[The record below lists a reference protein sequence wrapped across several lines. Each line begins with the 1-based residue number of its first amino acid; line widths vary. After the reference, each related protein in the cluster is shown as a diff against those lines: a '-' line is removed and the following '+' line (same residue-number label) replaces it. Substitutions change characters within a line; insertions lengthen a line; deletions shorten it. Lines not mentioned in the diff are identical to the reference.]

1 MSIDPL
7 LQLLR
12 SSGRLPVT
20 ELAERLSLPEDEVR
34 ARLEAWEK
42 DGTILGFQAVVNQEL
57 TGDQKVSA
65 FIEVKISPE
74 KEGGFDRMAR
84 RIAKFE
90 QVSSCHLL
98 SGGYDL
104 LLLVEGSDLM
114 EVARFVSEK
123 LSSMEGV
130 ISTATHF
137 RLKTYKELGLD
148 FNGEDD
154 PDRLPVSA

>member
-12 SSGRLPVT
+12 TSGRLPVA
-20 ELAERLSLPEDEVR
+20 ELAERLSLSEDEVR
-34 ARLEAWEK
+34 ARLAAWEK
-42 DGTILGFQAVVNQEL
+42 DGTILGFQAVVNQEQ

-84 RIAKFE
+84 RIAKFD
-90 QVSSCHLL
+90 QVASCYLL

-104 LLLVEGSDLM
+104 LLVVEGADLM

-137 RLKTYKELGLD
+137 RLKTYKETGFD

-154 PDRLPVSA
+154 PDRLPVTA